1 MSKWSEWKKSLGDAR
16 PWHLL
21 DHAKH
26 IEDENIVKQRMDT
39 CLSCEHL
46 ISITK
51 QCGLCGC
58 FMPAKTLLANAG
70 CPISKWNR
78 VDIESNKE

>member
-1 MSKWSEWKKSLGDAR
+1 MSKWSEWKKSVGEAR

-21 DHAKH
+21 DHNKR
-26 IEDENIVKQRMDT
+26 IEDHNIVDKRMSI
-39 CLSCEHL
+39 CSSCEH

-51 QCGLCGC
+51 QCKLCGC

-70 CPISKWNR
+70 CPIGKWNR
-78 VDIESNKE
+78 EDGFKE